1 MNVDRTSDEKLSV
14 AINLLA
20 EWTLCVE
27 LNGSSWDDWDECYK
41 EAAYRPGPLRELLDA
56 ERERLKRE
64 DLIWKK
70 KVEER
75 GY

>member
-1 MNVDRTSDEKLSV
+1 MTQSNLTAEPLNV

-27 LNGSSWDDWDECYK
+27 LNGTGWDDWDECYK
-41 EAAYRPGPLRELLDA
+41 DAAYRPSAIRELIDA

-64 DLIWKK
+64 DPVWRSR
-70 KVEER
+70 VEQR
-75 GY
+75 